1 MERGTAPRR
10 PNHPSTSPG
19 YPADACLHEL
29 FQEQAARRPEATA
42 LVLGDRRVTYG
53 ALNARAN
60 RLARHLAGQGVGP
73 GDLVGVCLERGP
85 ELVTGLLA
93 ALKTGAGCAP
103 MDPAFPGPRLAEMA
117 RQAGTGV
124 VVTDA
129 AGAGRAA
136 ALAPTVVVLPG
147 PGEAEGPLAAYG
159 EEDLP
164 RRATPDD
171 AAYVMFTS
179 GSTGRPKGVLSP
191 HRSLVRLLF
200 GQEFLVFGEHRTWLL
215 AAPVSWDGFAIE
227 LWGALLHGGTGVLH
241 PGSTPDPAVITGL
254 VREHGITTAFLPTS
268 LFNAIADECP
278 ELIGRLREVMTG
290 GEACSPRHLSKALRA
305 NPRLALLH
313 VYGPMENGGYT
324 TWHRVRP
331 GESDGPTVP
340 IGRAVAHTRTYVL
353 DDLLQPV
360 AEGGT
365 GELWIGG
372 DGLARGYYG
381 RPALTAERFV
391 ASPFTPGERLY
402 RSGDQVR
409 LLPTGEL
416 EFVGRT
422 DHQVKIRGFR
432 IEPEEVR
439 AALLGHP
446 AVAEAA
452 VVAVRHGDGPR
463 RLAAYVVPAPGDE
476 APGRAELRAFLSRE
490 LPAHMVPSAF
500 TALERMPHNASAK
513 VDRAALPEP
522 DWAAAAEDHV
532 PPRGHVEE
540 TLAGVWAEVLGVPR
554 VGAHDDFFDLGGDS
568 IAAVRIASRTAA
580 VLRAPVAPR
589 ALFQAPTVAS
599 LAELLASVLQRR
611 RVGPPGCRV
620 RVTTTSRRPR
630 RRTRP
635 DRRAL
640 PRRPGGPADGRRR
653 RV

>member
-10 PNHPSTSPG
+10 PKHPSTSSG

-42 LVLGDRRVTYG
+42 LVLGDRRVSYG
-53 ALNARAN
+53 ELNARAN

-93 ALKTGAGCAP
+93 VLKTGAGCAP

-159 EEDLP
+159 EGDLP
-164 RRATPDD
+164 NRATPDD

-200 GQEFLVFGEHRTWLL
+200 GQEFLVFGEHRTWLQ

-241 PGSTPDPAVITGL
+241 PGSTPDPAVITEL
-254 VREHGITTAFLPTS
+254 ARAHGITTAFLPTS
-268 LFNAIADECP
+268 LFNAIADEYP

-290 GEACSPRHLSKALRA
+290 GEACSPRHLAKALRA
-305 NPRLALLH
+305 HPALALLH

-331 GESDGPTVP
+331 DELDGPTVP
-340 IGRAVAHTRTYVL
+340 IGRAVAHTRTHVL
-353 DDLLQPV
+353 DDRLQPV

-372 DGLARGYYG
+372 DGLARGYFG
-381 RPALTAERFV
+381 RPALTAERFI

-409 LLPTGEL
+409 LLPSGEL

-463 RLAAYVVPAPGDE
+463 RLAAYVVPTPGDE

-522 DWAAAAEDHV
+522 DWTAAAEDHV

-540 TLAGVWAEVLGVPR
+540 TLARVWAEVLGVPR

-568 IAAVRIASRTAA
+568 IAA
-580 VLRAPVAPR
+580 
-589 ALFQAPTVAS
+589 
-599 LAELLASVLQRR
+599 
-611 RVGPPGCRV
+611 
-620 RVTTTSRRPR
+620 
-630 RRTRP
+630 
-635 DRRAL
+635 
-640 PRRPGGPADGRRR
+640 
-653 RV
+653 